1 MRRCLSLAPLLAL
14 ALASPAVGQ
23 EEEAPLERLEP
34 VGVITLAGVDR
45 ARADV
50 DFMFSTVERED
61 MSEVIDGYL
70 EFANNLEGLDRTRPL
85 GVMVFLKPGFVPI
98 PTPVGFLPVEDLSD
112 LRGSLTS
119 APGVTTEMLADD
131 LMEVKGRMSLFVKLQ
146 NDYALIS
153 NERAFL
159 EERILPD
166 PLTFAAPL
174 AARYDFAAQ
183 ALPKNIPPGM
193 RKLFQNLLVQNTQTQ
208 MQRRDD
214 EPEAAFRVRK
224 NRAKR
229 TLTQLEA
236 LLEGSDEITL
246 GIDASAER
254 RTIEVDLTFEA
265 VPGTAWEEE
274 LSRIEARPTSF
285 DALYEETAPL
295 SLVAGLTYSS
305 WDQEA
310 TIEQLRVAQ
319 DELGAA
325 LSGLRPLGS
334 EEPSRIGELEEA
346 REAGQSDYAL
356 IDPATRQLTNDV
368 FEPLIV
374 TVENGELNF
383 FTQVRRREAGG
394 KMFLGGMSIAQGD
407 RFSQAVPQVLERL
420 LDKLPENNDLVR
432 NLTMNVA
439 QENGVTWHR
448 LEITDGGD
456 AEPADDAAPVE
467 GTDESLQN
475 RRDVRAARQERRAE
489 DRNRFFGGQPAI
501 HVGLGRQHVWAVI
514 GAEGSLEEAMA
525 AVEAVQATAGRLGV
539 APEAPLRG
547 AINVNGWFSDS
558 LDDVSDEGLRAR
570 DAFADGSD
578 RLLVRFGPTPSGG
591 GRLRLVFGEGF
602 IRFLALSVTDRY
614 DESQL

>member
-14 ALASPAVGQ
+14 ALASPAVVPRAAGQ
-23 EEEAPLERLEP
+23 EETEPPLERLEP
-34 VGVITLAGVDR
+34 VGVITFAGVER
-45 ARADV
+45 ARADI

-61 MSEVIDGYL
+61 MSEVVDGYL
-70 EFANNLEGLDRTRPL
+70 EFVNNLEGVDRTRPF

-98 PTPVGFLPVEDLSD
+98 PSPVGFLPISD
-112 LRGSLTS
+112 LADFRGSLSTR
-119 APGVTTEMLADD
+119 PNVTTEMLTDD
-131 LMEVKGRMSLFVKLQ
+131 LMEVKGGFTLFVKLQ
-146 NDYALIS
+146 DDYALIS
-153 NERAFL
+153 NERPFL
-159 EERILPD
+159 EERILPN
-166 PLTFAAPL
+166 PLNVAGPL

-193 RKLFQNLLVQNTQTQ
+193 RKLFQNLLRQNTQTQ

-229 TLTQLEA
+229 TLEQLEA

-254 RTIEVDLTFEA
+254 RTIEVDLAFEA

-274 LSRIEARPTSF
+274 LARIKARPTAF
-285 DALYEETAPL
+285 DVLYEEAAPL
-295 SLVAGLTYSS
+295 SLVAGLTYNS
-305 WDQEA
+305 WDQAA

-325 LSGLRPLGS
+325 LSGLRPLGD
-334 EEPSRIGELEEA
+334 EEPARIGELEEV
-346 REAGQSDYAL
+346 REAGTSDYTL

-383 FTQVRRREAGG
+383 FTQVRRRESTGMMA
-394 KMFLGGMSIAQGD
+394 LGGMTIAQGD
-407 RFSQAVPQVLERL
+407 RFSQGVPQVLERL
-420 LDKLPENNDLVR
+420 LDKLPENNPLVQ
-432 NLTMNVA
+432 NLTLNVA
-439 QENGVTWHR
+439 AENGVTWHR
-448 LEITDGGD
+448 FDVASDGDRATAVDATEQGD
-456 AEPADDAAPVE
+456 DEPVAVDVQ
-467 GTDESLQN
+467 ES
-475 RRDVRAARQERRAE
+475 
-489 DRNRFFGGQPAI
+489 DRFRFFGGQPAI

-539 APEAPLRG
+539 APEAPVRG
-547 AINVNGWFSDS
+547 AVNVNGWFSDN
-558 LDDVSDEGLRAR
+558 LDEVDDAGLRAR

-602 IRFLALSVTDRY
+602 IRFLALSLTDRY